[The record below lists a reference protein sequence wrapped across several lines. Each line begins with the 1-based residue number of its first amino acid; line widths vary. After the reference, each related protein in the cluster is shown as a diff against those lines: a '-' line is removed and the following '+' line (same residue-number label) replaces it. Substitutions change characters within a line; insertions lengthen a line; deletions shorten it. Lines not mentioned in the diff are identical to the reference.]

1 MANFYTDQ
9 AAGLRRLM
17 GNNSVQVITLA
28 AGCRGI
34 GRSTLL
40 ANFAVRLSR
49 LGRNVLII
57 NTNNNDNNN
66 NNNNDELLNY
76 FGHNNKNNNVI
87 AKNNLANLVENKD
100 KTSEN
105 IIIPAATNVYILSAN
120 KLNNLFNYDVS
131 KYNKFIESLNNFNPS
146 IDTILIDGY
155 IQNTNFLPFILAS
168 QETILLVSTTA
179 DSVSKI
185 YHLAKQVS
193 QVNQSKNLCFHLLVN
208 QIKSPNEAHFIFD
221 KLAQVIQSRNIAT
234 LQYLGYLPFDD
245 GIKYSAKLDEPYII
259 QFPNSLF
266 SQSINHLA
274 NTLQAWQHQQ
284 ENNNLNIISNNIIT
298 NISNNIS
305 NKTNDKN
312 INKDDNKYFA
322 NIVDFFKY
330 LQSININIKINK

>member
-1 MANFYTDQ
+1 MA
-9 AAGLRRLM
+9 
-17 GNNSVQVITLA
+17 
-28 AGCRGI
+28 
-34 GRSTLL
+34 
-40 ANFAVRLSR
+40 
-49 LGRNVLII
+49 
-57 NTNNNDNNN
+57 
-66 NNNNDELLNY
+66 
-76 FGHNNKNNNVI
+76 K
-87 AKNNLANLVENKD
+87 
-100 KTSEN
+100 
-105 IIIPAATNVYILSAN
+105 P
-120 KLNNLFNYDVS
+120 
-131 KYNKFIESLNNFNPS
+131 
-146 IDTILIDGY
+146 
-155 IQNTNFLPFILAS
+155 
-168 QETILLVSTTA
+168 
-179 DSVSKI
+179 
-185 YHLAKQVS
+185 VS

-284 ENNNLNIISNNIIT
+284 ENNNLNIISNNISNNIIP
-298 NISNNIS
+298 NISN